1 MNLELNNSQVLVI
14 GGTKGIGLSIV
25 KSFLLEGAVVHVISR
40 NIDTQLKFELE
51 IKYPSNIFFYQS
63 DAIIEESLNKTYPKI
78 LENSKINS
86 RYFDSL
92 RGYIKR
98 GVETGIVT
106 ARENKKLVVDFF
118 KYKNV
123 NIKSSLIYAVHNPA
137 TGFSGSIS
145 ERKKQAVKNIIDK
158 GYNNIVFYDDNL
170 DNLLAV
176 QELESSKV
184 KIKII
189 HVLECKKE
197 NRKARQ

>member
-1 MNLELNNSQVLVI
+1 MKGKKIAIFDLDDTLIFSEAKIKIHDSLSNEVIASLTPSQFNYHVKNQ
-14 GGTKGIGLSIV
+14 GQYLS
-25 KSFLLEGAVVHVISR
+25 FGDFHCE
-40 NIDTQLKFELE
+40 
-51 IKYPSNIFFYQS
+51 
-63 DAIIEESLNKTYPKI
+63 KI

-123 NIKSSLIYAVHNPA
+123 NIKSSLIYAVHNPV

-197 NRKARQ
+197 NRKAQQQ